1 MRLLSDNP
9 INFYTTLLDEADELL
24 DYWQEKLLTD
34 KDTEWVERKIKN
46 TKIALRNNYITLEQ
60 LTKK

>member
-9 INFYTTLLDEADELL
+9 INLYTTLLHEADELL
-24 DYWQEKLLTD
+24 DYWQEQLLTD
-34 KDTEWVERKIKN
+34 NRPEWVEGKIKR
-46 TKIALRNNYITLEQ
+46 TKMSIQDAYHELEQ

>member
-9 INFYTTLLDEADELL
+9 VTFYTTLLHEADELL
-24 DYWQEKLLTD
+24 EYWQDKLLTD

-46 TKIALRNNYITLEQ
+46 TKIAIADYVKQLEQ

>member
-1 MRLLSDNP
+1 MRILSDNP
-9 INFYTTLLDEADELL
+9 ISFYTTLLDDADELL

>member
-9 INFYTTLLDEADELL
+9 INFYTTLLDDADELL

-46 TKIALRNNYITLEQ
+46 TKIALRNTYIILEQ

>member
-1 MRLLSDNP
+1 MKLLSDNP
-9 INFYTTLLDEADELL
+9 INFYTTLLDDADELL